1 MANLILKQNV
11 TVTNFAYVFK
21 EKGIYVFQNYV
32 SEKLTVISVVHGNQT
47 CSNTIN
53 GVGASMITEQ
63 ALSEVGIQSQKKNI
77 DPDWYFISLSFFMMT
92 LFIFGCIGVVILG
105 YNLHTNNI
113 SLFGGKKK
121 KINTIYYDKL
131 HELQEETGVAKCMT
145 CFCCRKNRK
154 VDNDEKLEAEKPKSH
169 DLSFGYN

>member
-1 MANLILKQNV
+1 
-11 TVTNFAYVFK
+11 
-21 EKGIYVFQNYV
+21 V

-63 ALSEVGIQSQKKNI
+63 ALSEVGIQSQKKNV

-92 LFIFGCIGVVILG
+92 LFIFGCIGIVILG

-113 SLFGGKKK
+113 SLFGGKNKK
-121 KINTIYYDKL
+121 VNTIYYDKL
-131 HELQEETGVAKCMT
+131 HELQEETGLAKCMT

-154 VDNDEKLEAEKPKSH
+154 VDNDEKFEAEKPQSH